1 VQPSQPRWRAELH
14 SNLRRGSGAPPG
26 AVCTKGGP
34 VKATPQARCCPP
46 GVVGSLC
53 LTTLH
58 TVPSSDTHG
67 YQLPADTCG
76 PSPTSSPSCSSSC
89 QRQIPD
95 LS

>member
-1 VQPSQPRWRAELH
+1 VHPLAQGVLRAGR
-14 SNLRRGSGAPPG
+14 SRPQ
-26 AVCTKGGP
+26 T
-34 VKATPQARCCPP
+34 QARCCPP
-46 GVVGSLC
+46 GVVSSLC

-67 YQLPADTCG
+67 YQLPTDTCC
-76 PSPTSSPSCSSSC
+76 PSRTSSPSSSSSF